1 MKSFRKHLSEVAAVK
16 PRKAPKKFPGYW
28 AGKDSAK
35 ASRSKMVG
43 GESVTPAPSGQDYL
57 KEFENFQEPAVVT
70 GLLNELS
77 GYKANNLYK
86 NLSSHKRYNVYVS
99 KQKFKN
105 LYFIA
110 VAENP
115 RTLQATFK
123 AKGQNPE
130 EAVNNLKLEIDK
142 EIDVATKVSGYATL
156 DFNVE
161 FAKDILELST
171 DTFYAKINPG
181 PQLVLAGAEIMEY
194 PEIMRDE
201 GFKPSTIRT
210 YKGGEGT
217 TLLPGVPLSSKAA
230 MTANLIANGRY
241 VLGDETIDKDG
252 NRVFNLTFD
261 SVVQA
266 SNDKMRMRA
275 PAVTIGTNRSQG
287 VTEAPIEMDPAEP
300 MNPMI
305 HNHQGAN
312 PAKLQYRMARAAAQF
327 KELAKRAENG
337 SAIGWE
343 SIARQFGELAMNVE
357 QIKHGL
363 DELAAIRK
371 KGGKGSRGIDP
382 TIGEAAPVVPGAPVP
397 GAVPDPI
404 EVKQAQIQKTQS
416 GKLASVVGANPA
428 ALVKSLAAA
437 GNGTSTP
444 ATAQALS
451 PAIDDIANLLKDP
464 TLGPQLIA
472 LLAKAKQIK

>member
-57 KEFENFQEPAVVT
+57 KEFENF
-70 GLLNELS
+70 
-77 GYKANNLYK
+77 
-86 NLSSHKRYNVYVS
+86 
-99 KQKFKN
+99 
-105 LYFIA
+105 
-110 VAENP
+110 
-115 RTLQATFK
+115 
-123 AKGQNPE
+123 
-130 EAVNNLKLEIDK
+130 K
-142 EIDVATKVSGYATL
+142 E
-156 DFNVE
+156 
-161 FAKDILELST
+161 
-171 DTFYAKINPG
+171 
-181 PQLVLAGAEIMEY
+181 
-194 PEIMRDE
+194 
-201 GFKPSTIRT
+201 
-210 YKGGEGT
+210 
-217 TLLPGVPLSSKAA
+217 
-230 MTANLIANGRY
+230 
-241 VLGDETIDKDG
+241 
-252 NRVFNLTFD
+252 
-261 SVVQA
+261 
-266 SNDKMRMRA
+266 
-275 PAVTIGTNRSQG
+275 QG

-371 KGGKGSRGIDP
+371 KGGRGSRGIDP
-382 TIGEAAPVVPGAPVP
+382 NIGEAAPVVPGAPVP

-404 EVKQAQIQKTQS
+404 EVKKAQIQKTQS

-428 ALVKSLAAA
+428 ALGKALTAAS
-437 GNGTSTP
+437 NGISTP
-444 ATAQALS
+444 ATAQAFL
-451 PAIDDIANLLKDP
+451 PTLDDIAKLLQDP
-464 TLGPQLIA
+464 TLGPQFIA